1 MRIAYGTY
9 IPQLHPSIYMA
20 IGAKLIGDVKF
31 AQHRQRNINRN
42 GRHSVNRAEIGEYA
56 LVGAG

>member
-20 IGAKLIGDVKF
+20 IGAKLIGDVKL
-31 AQHRQRNINRN
+31 RSI
-42 GRHSVNRAEIGEYA
+42 GRGTLIGM
-56 LVGAG
+56 GAIFVEQSRDW